1 MSSTIRADLLHT
13 AQAFIESYNTWT
25 VDALL
30 SVRSPLCIHYTL
42 PADEERFPPRT
53 NTEYGAFVQAIL
65 PMFRDFRLRVVDED
79 EVVVDVEKRKVVFH
93 AKSSADTDVGEYAN
107 EYVFTL
113 TMTEDGRLVEKVVE
127 FFDSGY
133 SEKFFG
139 KLLAGNKG

>member
-1 MSSTIRADLLHT
+1 MPSTMRSELLRT

-30 SVRSPLCIHYTL
+30 SVRSPLCIQYTL
-42 PADEERFPPRT
+42 PADEERFPPRK
-53 NTEYGAFVQAIL
+53 NAEYGAFVQTII
-65 PMFRDFRLRVVDED
+65 PMFRNFRLRIVDED
-79 EVVVDVEKRKVVFH
+79 DVVVDVEKRKVVFH
-93 AKSSADTDVGEYAN
+93 AKSRADSDVGEYAN

-113 TMTEDGRLVEKVVE
+113 TMTDDGRLVEKVVE
-127 FFDSGY
+127 FYDSGY